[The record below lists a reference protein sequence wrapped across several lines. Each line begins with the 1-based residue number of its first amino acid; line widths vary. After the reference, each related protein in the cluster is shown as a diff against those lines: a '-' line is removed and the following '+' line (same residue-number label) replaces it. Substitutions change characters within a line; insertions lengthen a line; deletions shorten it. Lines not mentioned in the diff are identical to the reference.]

1 MRDWKSLVGII
12 LVFVLGGLAGAFI
25 SLAVVHHRTTV
36 ILKRGSL
43 AYEQM
48 LEWHLS
54 HGLNLD
60 PGQRD
65 RFHQAFMSNIE
76 ERKEIQAQI
85 QPQMRTLNEQTGQEI
100 RSILTP
106 DQLLQFR
113 HNLADFRRRFGAPGF
128 NPRALQSGSPSAQ
141 MTNEAAGEIGTNS
154 APTPD
159 QL

>member
-12 LVFVLGGLAGAFI
+12 LVFVLGGFAGAFI

-36 ILKRGSL
+36 FLKRGSL

-54 HGLNLD
+54 HGLHLD
-60 PGQRD
+60 PDQRE
-65 RFHQAFMSNIE
+65 RFHQAFMTNIE

-85 QPQMRTLNEQTGQEI
+85 QPRMRTLNEQTGREI

-106 DQLLQFR
+106 DQLQQFR
-113 HNLADFRRRFGAPGF
+113 SNLADFRRRFGPPGF
-128 NPRALQSGSPSAQ
+128 NPRALQPGAPSVQ
-141 MTNEAAGEIGTNS
+141 MTNEAAGEFGTNS
-154 APTPD
+154 SPTPD

>member
-1 MRDWKSLVGII
+1 MRDWKSLLGVI
-12 LVFVLGGLAGAFI
+12 LIFVLGALAGVFI

-36 ILKRGSL
+36 FLKRGSL

-54 HGLNLD
+54 HGLHLD
-60 PGQRD
+60 PGQRE
-65 RFHQAFMSNIE
+65 RFHEAFMSNIE
-76 ERKEIQAQI
+76 ERKKIQAQI

-100 RSILTP
+100 RSILTQ

-113 HNLADFRRRFGAPGF
+113 QNLVEFRRRFGPPGLGGAALKGGPAPT
-128 NPRALQSGSPSAQ
+128 
-141 MTNEAAGEIGTNS
+141 MTTNTVPDEVGTNP
-154 APTPD
+154 APD